1 MPHLKA
7 RSLVGVT
14 LGVLLVL
21 GGAGPATAAAHR
33 TRWVDDDGHAGS
45 RGCNATRSTFRRVQP
60 AIDASGPGDTIVVCP
75 GRYRQ
80 DLVIEGARKD
90 GLTIRAAVRG
100 TAKLRASA
108 SSGGVPLLVIRG
120 ADGVRI
126 RGLVFQ
132 APTGAPCRRVGAL
145 VWVSESTDVQ
155 ILQSRLE
162 PLGMDTIGPCGYDT
176 GLDVVGGSH
185 VFADELS
192 IRDFQR
198 YGVLLQDRTSRLV
211 VEDSHIRF
219 LHAAEA
225 PDPIGAAAIG
235 LYALRGGAVTFRRD
249 TVGSGKTGGVS
260 TPLLGSGIHVYDTP
274 DPLVARNE
282 VSYVTWAIA
291 AGVGI
296 GTIRDNT
303 VHHGRPSGPDADV
316 GISIDGGASGHVFGN
331 RVKGY
336 AEGIIVDGGATDHAI
351 HDNDFRGNSVLDCHD
366 ATTGGGGTSGT
377 SNFWARDL
385 GVTDDPNGLC
395 SPS

>member
-1 MPHLKA
+1 MA
-7 RSLVGVT
+7 RGRTRSLVGVT
-14 LGVLLVL
+14 LGALLML
-21 GGAGPATAAAHR
+21 GIPGPAMASAPR

-45 RGCNATRSTFRRVQP
+45 RGCDATRSTFRRIQP

-80 DLVIEGARKD
+80 NLAVDGAGKA

-100 TAKLRASA
+100 TAQLRAS
-108 SSGGVPLLVIRG
+108 SNGGLVPLLLVRD

-126 RGLVFQ
+126 RGLVLQ
-132 APTGAPCRRVGAL
+132 APTSAPCRRVGAL
-145 VWVSESTDVQ
+145 LWVSESTSVRV
-155 ILQSRLE
+155 LQDRFE
-162 PLGMDTIGPCGYDT
+162 PLGTDTIGTCGYDT
-176 GLDVVGGSH
+176 GLDVVGGSR
-185 VFADELS
+185 VFADDLS
-192 IRDFQR
+192 IVDFQK
-198 YGVLLQDRTSRLV
+198 YGVLLQDRTSRVV
-211 VEDSHIRF
+211 VEDSRIRF
-219 LHAAEA
+219 LHVREA
-225 PDPIGAAAIG
+225 PDAIGAEAIG

-249 TVGSGKTGGVS
+249 SVRSATTGGVS
-260 TPLLGSGIHVYDTP
+260 TPLLGSGIDVYDTP
-274 DPLVARNE
+274 DPLVTRNE

-296 GTIRDNT
+296 GTIRDNA
-303 VHHGRPSGPDADV
+303 VHHGRPSGSDEDV
-316 GISIDGGASGHVFGN
+316 GISIDGGASGTVFGN

-336 AEGIIVDGGATDHAI
+336 AEGIIVDGGATDHTI

-377 SNFWARDL
+377 SNFWARNL

>member
-1 MPHLKA
+1 MA
-7 RSLVGVT
+7 QVRTRSLVGV
-14 LGVLLVL
+14 VL
-21 GGAGPATAAAHR
+21 GFLVILVVPGPAVAGGPR

-45 RGCNATRSTFRRVQP
+45 RGCDSTRSTFRGIQP

-80 DLVIEGARKD
+80 NLAIDGAGKD

-100 TAKLRASA
+100 TAQLRAAA
-108 SSGGVPLLVIRG
+108 SSGLVPLLVVRG
-120 ADGVRI
+120 ADAVRI
-126 RGLVFQ
+126 RGLAFQ

-145 VWVSESTDVQ
+145 VWVSESTGAQVLED
-155 ILQSRLE
+155 RFE
-162 PLGMDTIGPCGYDT
+162 PLGPDTLGPCGYDT
-176 GLDVVGGSH
+176 GLDVVGGSR

-192 IRDFQR
+192 IRDFQK

-211 VEDSHIRF
+211 VEDSRIRF
-219 LHAAEA
+219 LHLAEA
-225 PDPIGAAAIG
+225 PDPMSAKAIG

-249 TVGSGKTGGVS
+249 SVRSAKTGGFS
-260 TPLLGSGIHVYDTP
+260 TPLLGSGIDVYDTP
-274 DPLVARNE
+274 DPLVAHNE

-303 VHHGRPSGPDADV
+303 VHHGRPSGPDEAV
-316 GISIDGGASGHVFGN
+316 GISVDGGASGHVFGN

-336 AEGIIVDGGATDHAI
+336 AEGIIVDGGATGHAI

-377 SNFWARDL
+377 SDFWTRDL